1 MRRTKPSPTIPP
13 SLTDDPPHRR
23 TFPGLSHALD
33 RLQEVAGHYPE
44 FDAVRERL
52 DELAAFAPLVRL
64 TARDTLALSGQA
76 VKRLGLHT
84 RALREAL
91 GLTREQVATR
101 CGLADTTIRNFET
114 GRHRLSD
121 PGIRWILGFL
131 LPLADGKDLDP
142 VLLAALRCAHSLAA
156 GLSKTPDL
164 PEELPPMTPDEPEKP
179 IEPEPAKPEAWG
191 RAVQRRRE
199 AANMAQH
206 ELAIRAGLSISALK
220 GIESGHVE
228 PTEKQRRC
236 IVEVLK
242 DAEKMPKR

>member
-33 RLQEVAGHYPE
+33 RLQEVAGYLPE
-44 FDAVRERL
+44 FDEVRDRL

-121 PGIRWILGFL
+121 AGIVWLLQSL
-131 LPLADGKDLDP
+131 LPLAEGKGLNPD
-142 VLLAALRCAHSLAA
+142 LLASLHRAHDIAA
-156 GLSKTPDL
+156 GLSKPADL
-164 PEELPPMTPDEPEKP
+164 PEELPPMKPDEPEKP
-179 IEPEPAKPEAWG
+179 APQRAEPEAWG
-191 RAVQRRRE
+191 RVVQRRRE
-199 AANMAQH
+199 ALGMAQH

-236 IVEVLK
+236 ILEVLR
-242 DAEKMPKR
+242 DSEKMPKR

>member
-1 MRRTKPSPTIPP
+1 MRRDKPAPTIPP

-23 TFPGLSHALD
+23 TFPGLSGALD
-33 RLQEVAGHYPE
+33 RLQEVAGYFPE
-44 FDAVRERL
+44 FDEVRERL

-64 TARDTLALSGQA
+64 TPRQTLALSGEA
-76 VKRLGLHT
+76 VRRLGLQT
-84 RALREAL
+84 RALRVAL

-121 PGIRWILGFL
+121 AGLVWLLQSL
-131 LPLADGKDLDP
+131 LPLAEGKGLNAD
-142 VLLAALRCAHSLAA
+142 LLASLRCAHRLAA
-156 GLSKTPDL
+156 GLSKPADL
-164 PEELPPMTPDEPEKP
+164 PEELPPMKPDEPEKP
-179 IEPEPAKPEAWG
+179 APQRPEPEVWG
-191 RAVQRRRE
+191 RVVQHRRE
-199 AANMAQH
+199 ALGMAQH
-206 ELAIRAGLSISALK
+206 ELAIRAGLSVSALK

-228 PTEKQRRC
+228 PTQRQRHC